1 MNDEMF
7 AMLGQIIRR
16 LDDFMDYAV
25 DDLEIAGCDEDT
37 VSAVHDILEDAK
49 SAIDDLRWE

>member
-1 MNDEMF
+1 MKYEAF
-7 AMLGQIIRR
+7 SMLSQIIRK